1 MFTEHEE
8 LEFLDKRSTIASA
21 TSQIKNNKAKTKPL
35 TNHGTMVVTPDS
47 YGRSN

>member
-21 TSQIKNNKAKTKPL
+21 TSQIKNTKDKTKPL

-47 YGRSN
+47 